1 LEQQPSAAA
10 AADDS
15 DSKQTERRAFV
26 VKAARSVAEL
36 QPRVNNVADVMLFL
50 EVLGYTKEDA
60 VRNGFTN
67 LFDLARSIYEF
78 VDILEPGEQKR
89 IVSQE
94 ALVKVPSARK
104 RFAEG
109 FALSF
114 GWLGS
119 LVLLF
124 IVGFSLFLSLILPL
138 SVITVFIAGLF
149 AGLLVTEGPL
159 QGFNRL
165 FSFYYNQRN
174 LAEAKRVL
182 KRAYITVGVVV
193 AATASVLYV
202 AARLTS
208 FPMGLFEIAL
218 VSLIAISFHRVT
230 YSVVYALRKAAHVVA
245 SFSFAFAALFLVY
258 FRLEY
263 IIADATTRYF
273 MALIAALA
281 VLSAFGFYD
290 QFKVLTGKALQTER
304 DAPSFFRQVTFNKS
318 TIRSRFSVQFWET
331 LPNYLYGSFFFG
343 LMFGDRIL
351 SWFFNP
357 VKTANGIQLPF
368 VFNSAYH
375 TGADPALLV
384 IFPAL
389 IIQYAMMSPVFAE
402 LTNSTFSYAVYE
414 TGKVQGVIRARYK
427 QIMAGSVIP
436 SAIVAVALNYL
447 APILL
452 PRAAVTPLSLRIMH
466 IASVADVLL
475 VIFIA
480 NSAFILLMNRTEGL
494 ALITLAG
501 VLVVVIG
508 GIALAQTG
516 FQNLVIAYLM
526 ATASV
531 ASISTVYVLRN
542 FKYVYSMVFSRYV

>member
-1 LEQQPSAAA
+1 MSLQQPP
-10 AADDS
+10 AADGDPGGM
-15 DSKQTERRAFV
+15 ERRAFV
-26 VKAARSVAEL
+26 LKAARSVAEL

-60 VRNGFTN
+60 ARYGFAN
-67 LFDLARSIYEF
+67 LFDLAREIYEF

-89 IVSQE
+89 IISQE
-94 ALVKVPSARK
+94 ALIKVPSAGK
-104 RFAEG
+104 RLAEG
-109 FALSF
+109 VALSF

-124 IVGFSLFLSLILPL
+124 VVGFSLFLSLILPL

-149 AGLLVTEGPL
+149 TGLLVTEGPL

-174 LAEAKRVL
+174 IAEAKRVL
-182 KRAYITVGVVV
+182 RRAYLTVV
-193 AATASVLYV
+193 AVVGLTAGVIYV
-202 AARLTS
+202 AGRLTN
-208 FPMGLFEIAL
+208 FPLDLLEIAL

-230 YSVVYALRKAAHVVA
+230 YSVVYALRKASHVVA
-245 SFSFAFAALFLVY
+245 SFSFAFAALLVIY
-258 FRLEY
+258 FKLGY
-263 IIADATTRYF
+263 LIPDTTTRYF
-273 MALIAALA
+273 VALVGALA
-281 VLSAFGFYD
+281 VLTAFGLYD
-290 QFKVLTGKALQTER
+290 QSNVLTGKALQTEK
-304 DAPSFFRQVTFNKS
+304 DAPSFFRQVTFNRS

-357 VKTANGIQLPF
+357 IKTANGIQLPF

-414 TGKVQGVIRARYK
+414 TGKIQGVIRARYR

-447 APILL
+447 APVLL
-452 PRAAVTPLSLRIMH
+452 PKTTLTPVSLRILH

-501 VLVVVIG
+501 VLVVFIG
-508 GIALAQTG
+508 GFALAQTG